1 MAGVCFSGSP
11 VMISILS
18 HYSSHHAACDEW
30 LGDTEAALDEHG
42 PQQAQAVFERF
53 CQDMNAH
60 FDAEEQVLFPAFE
73 MASGMHDGPTRVM
86 CAEHA
91 QMRVLMDQVATD
103 LREGTHA
110 AVFDTLQL
118 LYVLMRTHN
127 LKEEQVLYPA
137 CDRVLPDPQCEA
149 AIEAIAQ
156 VCL

>member
-1 MAGVCFSGSP
+1 
-11 VMISILS
+11 MISIRS
-18 HYSSHHAACDEW
+18 HYSSHHGACDEL
-30 LGDTEAALDEHG
+30 LGDTEAALDECG

-53 CQDMNAH
+53 RQDMNAH
-60 FDAEEQVLFPAFE
+60 FEAEEQVLFPAFE

-91 QMRVLMDQVATD
+91 QMRALMDQVAAG
-103 LREGTHA
+103 LREGTQA
-110 AVFDTLQL
+110 EVFNTLQL

-137 CDRVLPDPQCEA
+137 CDRFLPEPQHEA

-156 VCL
+156 VCV